1 MKMMSSARNF
11 RSSPHITRT
20 VGLIWTLRSNVRLS
34 SATMSIVELR
44 TASSWVRMASR
55 SPFPLLAI
63 SQSSHRWQWIAGTT
77 RRLVPLMA
85 TSPSC
90 SCQVTLRQKP
100 PRFRRKTLSESTPSL
115 IGSSQIGRR
124 QWYPRCPTGTSFP
137 KRSFACASM
146 PKRRRH
152 PTSQCETSCF
162 AVRRV
167 PARLWA
173 HRLSLL
179 A

>member
-1 MKMMSSARNF
+1 MKMMNSARNF
-11 RSSPHITRT
+11 RSSPHITRA
-20 VGLIWTLRSNVRLS
+20 VGLIWTLPSNVRLS

-146 PKRRRH
+146 PKQRRH